1 MFYQLLRVKP
11 TASAQEIDNAYLEYT
26 RAKDLEG
33 DGGRVNEHDDSKEMI
48 RKAYA
53 VLGDPNKREQY
64 DLQVAHHIASL
75 EEEAEQHRQ
84 FLEGAEIVEHLEAGE
99 EGFSTMCQEVKDFRI
114 ASERQHLERALA
126 MILGSIEE
134 ARREENTA
142 RPKTIETTETEDFGS
157 LAEKQLEREM
167 RAEDHRAA
175 RERRRAERSAG
186 DSGEEVEGVVEH
198 AGHGGA
204 AGSSSGSGSG
214 SSCNH
219 GSKRRYWGIARM
231 TRKNCQMCGV
241 AVGKGIGY
249 RCCRCHMAVCRECF
263 ESVKQG
269 AKQTL

>member
-1 MFYQLLRVKP
+1 MFYQLLGVKP
-11 TASAQEIDNAYLEYT
+11 TASAQEIDDAYL
-26 RAKDLEG
+26 KKLEG
-33 DGGRVNEHDDSKEMI
+33 DSGRVNEHDNNKEMI
-48 RKAYA
+48 PKVAYA
-53 VLGDPNKREQY
+53 VLSDPNKREQY

-99 EGFSTMCQEVKDFRI
+99 EGFSTICQEVKDFRI
-114 ASERQHLERALA
+114 ARERQHLERALA
-126 MILGSIEE
+126 MILRSIEE

-186 DSGEEVEGVVEH
+186 DSGEEMEGVVEQ

-204 AGSSSGSGSG
+204 AGSSSGSGS
-214 SSCNH
+214 SCNH
-219 GSKRRYWGIARM
+219 GGKRRYLGIARM
-231 TRKNCQMCGV
+231 TKKNCQMCGV
-241 AVGKGIGY
+241 AVVKGIGY
-249 RCCRCHMAVCRECF
+249 RCCRCRVAVCRECF

-269 AKQTL
+269 AKQTLF